1 MNRTLLA
8 AALLLSL
15 AGCNRV
21 YFLQPLY
28 SAEEL
33 VQEPALAGVWADAY
47 GNRATIRAEGDHYRY
62 EEGDTRAL
70 VRLVRLAGILY
81 ADAVEE
87 GPGIPHHRF
96 FRLRIDGQKLQA
108 SILSE
113 DWMLQQLEMRRLPFE
128 VVDDGARRF
137 VVTASTKQLQ
147 SFLIQSPAE
156 AWEEP
161 DELQRVQEPEW

>member
-8 AALLLSL
+8 AALLLGL

-28 SAEEL
+28 SAGEL
-33 VQEPALAGVWADAY
+33 VQEPALAGVWADSS
-47 GNRATIRAEGDHYRY
+47 GNRVVLRAEGDHYRY
-62 EEGDTRAL
+62 EEGDTRAQ
-70 VRLVRLAGILY
+70 VCLVRLAGILY

-96 FRLRIDGQKLQA
+96 FRVRIDGQKLQVA
-108 SILSE
+108 ALSE
-113 DWMLQQLEMRRLPFE
+113 DWVIQQLEMRRLPFE
-128 VVDDGARRF
+128 LVEGGGRF
-137 VVTASTKQLQ
+137 YVVTASQRQLQ
-147 SFLIQSPAE
+147 WFLICSPGD